1 LYSAEN
7 LRLCVMTPSWPIMSL
22 NQVSAKAGQNPDKNV
37 IDNVIEFFWKLNGT
51 EISDQSHKEFAW
63 RLTGEGETIAF
74 RTAWLSAEP
83 LSLDQIELGQ
93 HIAKKHGLTV

>member
-1 LYSAEN
+1 MESI
-7 LRLCVMTPSWPIMSL
+7 PSPIGEPLQKMI
-22 NQVSAKAGQNPDKNV
+22 AKHVPKPKALTGDDKNV